1 MTVGMS
7 EEDSQT
13 LPGGE
18 MLACFRLVVSEE
30 LAKREVG
37 KSQAVAGAGSTGG
50 DSLQDP
56 ERTIPGEWWAL
67 YGRSMVVA
75 S

>member
-1 MTVGMS
+1 MS

-13 LPGGE
+13 LPGGVTPE
-18 MLACFRLVVSEE
+18 KLACFRLVVLEE

-37 KSQAVAGAGSTGG
+37 KSQAVAGAGG

>member
-13 LPGGE
+13 LPGGVTPE
-18 MLACFRLVVSEE
+18 MLACVVSEE

>member
-7 EEDSQT
+7 EEDFQT
-13 LPGGE
+13 LPGGVTPE
-18 MLACFRLVVSEE
+18 MLAYFRLV
-30 LAKREVG
+30 
-37 KSQAVAGAGSTGG
+37 
-50 DSLQDP
+50 DP
-56 ERTIPGEWWAL
+56 ERTIPGEWRAL

>member
-1 MTVGMS
+1 MS

-13 LPGGE
+13 LPGGVTPE

-37 KSQAVAGAGSTGG
+37 KSQAVAGAGSTSG

-56 ERTIPGEWWAL
+56 ERTIPGEWWEL